1 MNNTR
6 RKQIRLIAEQIKENL
21 SQLQTLQEEEQEC
34 FDNLPE
40 NLQYSEKGE
49 AMEQCADDL
58 QNMIDNIESELD
70 ELDNILEA

>member
-6 RKQIRLIAEQIKENL
+6 RRQVRQEIDKIRESLTE
-21 SQLQTLQEEEQEC
+21 LQTLQEEEQES

-49 AMEQCADDL
+49 NMERCADEL
-58 QNMIDNIESELD
+58 QNLIDNIEMEID
-70 ELDNILEA
+70 EVDNILES